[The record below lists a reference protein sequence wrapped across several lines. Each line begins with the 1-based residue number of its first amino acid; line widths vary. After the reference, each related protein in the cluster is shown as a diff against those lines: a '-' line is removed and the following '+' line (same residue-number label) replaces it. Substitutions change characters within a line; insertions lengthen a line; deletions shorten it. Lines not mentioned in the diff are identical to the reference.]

1 MSSSAIPIGLSE
13 RWNAV
18 RSRLARAA
26 ARAGR
31 PTPRLIAVTKSV
43 GGDMAAGLVR
53 LGQLDLGENRVQ
65 SLEAKRDHLRAES
78 LDARW
83 HLIGHLQ
90 RNKAR
95 RAVSM
100 CHSVH
105 SVDSLEL
112 ARALSRIGEESQTE
126 ILVYLEVDYVRD
138 GSRTGLAEEAVPEL
152 VLSVAKLPRLGLV
165 GLMTIAPVPEF
176 DGDTRRAR
184 EVFARLRRFSQTLPA
199 EHFVG
204 GRPLLSMGMSSDFEI
219 ATEEGSD
226 CVRIGSALFEG
237 EERSA

>member
-1 MSSSAIPIGLSE
+1 MSSPAIPTGLCE

-18 RSRLARAA
+18 RARLGEAA

-31 PTPRLIAVTKSV
+31 RTPRLVAVTKSV
-43 GGDMAAGLVR
+43 GPELAASLVR

-65 SLEAKRDHLRAES
+65 ALELKAEHARA
-78 LDARW
+78 LGLAPRW

-100 CHSVH
+100 CHSIH

-112 ARALSRIGEESQTE
+112 AGALSRISGELGATPE
-126 ILVYLEVDYVRD
+126 LYVEVDYVRD
-138 GSRTGLAEEAVPEL
+138 GSRTGVAEERIHEL
-152 VLSVAKLPRLGLV
+152 VLALRRLPHLHLA
-165 GLMTIAPVPEF
+165 GLMTLAPLPDF

-184 EVFARLRRFSQTLPA
+184 AVFARLREFSASLPA
-199 EHFVG
+199 DAFAE

-219 ATEEGSD
+219 AAEEGSD
-226 CVRIGSALFEG
+226 VVRVGSALFE
-237 EERSA
+237 ERAA